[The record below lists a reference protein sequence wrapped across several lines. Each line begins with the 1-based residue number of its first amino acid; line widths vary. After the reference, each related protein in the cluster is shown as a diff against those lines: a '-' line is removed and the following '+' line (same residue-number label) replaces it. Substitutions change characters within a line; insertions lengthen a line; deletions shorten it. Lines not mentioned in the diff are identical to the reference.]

1 MNFDEF
7 ACLAE
12 STAKSWLD
20 NYYDM
25 CANEEFGLSNN
36 SINNGLIPNNVPSNR
51 SDSDNST
58 IISTKTAKNHT
69 NIMQTGTDNSV
80 TAPSAV
86 PVSVKMI
93 FLSFAFFSV

>member
-12 STAKSWLD
+12 SNAKSWFD

-25 CANEEFGLSNN
+25 CANEEFGLTNN
-36 SINNGLIPNNVPSNR
+36 CINNASSTIVAPPLSNR

-58 IISTKTAKNHT
+58 ISKTAKNHLNNT
-69 NIMQTGTDNSV
+69 SIMQTGTDNSV
-80 TAPSAV
+80 ATPTAV
-86 PVSVKMI
+86 PVS
-93 FLSFAFFSV
+93 FSFIEN